1 MNILKCGWCGKNR
14 NQGNHRKCSKELQKM
29 YAPGTAL
36 YKEQLAI
43 RQGMLAE
50 REAIND
56 LHHLGNM
63 KHIGFKSK
71 SNKYEQ

>member
-36 YKEQLAI
+36 YKEQLAT
-43 RQGMLAE
+43 RQGMLA
-50 REAIND
+50 
-56 LHHLGNM
+56 
-63 KHIGFKSK
+63 
-71 SNKYEQ
+71 